1 MQARMTI
8 IRLTMGAFLGAMI
21 MFFWSAFS
29 HMLLLKGAGFTP
41 LPDEELVTSQL
52 KTSVGDE
59 GLYFFPGRDFRSIYT
74 PDQEATWETK
84 FRQGPTGM
92 LLYHPGGVSS
102 VSPRKLLVQFL
113 SEFLAAAIASLIV
126 SRMVG
131 PNWQRVLAVA
141 LFGAFGCL
149 SVSTIYWNWYGFP
162 DSFFAAQCVDQVVG
176 WLFAGVAV
184 VGVTPKPQ
192 SPGS

>member
-1 MQARMTI
+1 VQARMTI
-8 IRLTMGAFLGAMI
+8 IRLAMGAFLGALI

-59 GLYFFPGRDFRSIYT
+59 GLYFFPGRDFRSSYT
-74 PDQEATWETK
+74 PEQEATWETK
-84 FRQGPTGM
+84 FRQGPTGL
-92 LLYHPGGVSS
+92 LLYHSGGVSS

-113 SEFLAAAIASLIV
+113 SEVLAAAIASLIV

-176 WLFAGVAV
+176 WLVAGVAV
-184 VGVTPKPQ
+184 VVVIPKPRPP
-192 SPGS
+192 SS

>member
-8 IRLTMGAFLGAMI
+8 IRLAMGAFLGALI

-29 HMLLLKGAGFTP
+29 HMLLLKGVGFTP
-41 LPDEELVTSQL
+41 LPDEELVTGQL

-59 GLYFFPGRDFRSIYT
+59 GLYFFPGRDFRSSYT
-74 PDQEATWETK
+74 PEQEATWETK

-92 LLYHPGGVSS
+92 LLYHSGGVSS

-113 SEFLAAAIASLIV
+113 SEFLAAAIAALIV
-126 SRMVG
+126 SRMIG

-176 WLFAGVAV
+176 WLFAGVPI

-192 SPGS
+192 LPSS

>member
-1 MQARMTI
+1 
-8 IRLTMGAFLGAMI
+8 
-21 MFFWSAFS
+21 
-29 HMLLLKGAGFTP
+29 MLLLKGVGFTP
-41 LPDEELVTSQL
+41 LPNEELVTSQL

-59 GLYFFPGRDFRSIYT
+59 GLYFFPGRDFNRSYT
-74 PDQEATWETK
+74 PEQEAAWETK

-92 LLYHPGGVSS
+92 LLYHPGGVSP
-102 VSPRKLLVQFL
+102 VSPRKLLIQFL
-113 SEFLAAAIASLIV
+113 SQFLAAAIASLIV

-141 LFGAFGCL
+141 ILGAFGCL

-176 WLFAGVAV
+176 WLFAGVVIV
-184 VGVTPKPQ
+184 VVIPRPRSTA
-192 SPGS
+192 S

>member
-8 IRLTMGAFLGAMI
+8 IRLAMGAFLGALI

-59 GLYFFPGRDFRSIYT
+59 GLYFFPGRDFRSSYT
-74 PDQEATWETK
+74 PEQEATWETK
-84 FRQGPTGM
+84 FRQGPTGL
-92 LLYHPGGVSS
+92 LLYHSGGVSS
-102 VSPRKLLVQFL
+102 VSPRKLLVQLL
-113 SEFLAAAIASLIV
+113 SDFLAAAIASLIV
-126 SRMVG
+126 SRMIG
-131 PNWQRVLAVA
+131 PYWQRVLAVA

-184 VGVTPKPQ
+184 VGVLKPELPA
-192 SPGS
+192 S

>member
-1 MQARMTI
+1 MTI
-8 IRLTMGAFLGAMI
+8 MRLAMGAFVGAMI

-29 HMLLLKGAGFTP
+29 HMWLLKGVGFRP

-52 KTSVGDE
+52 KTSVGEE
-59 GLYFFPGRDFRSIYT
+59 GLYFFPGRDFRSSFT
-74 PDQEATWETK
+74 PEQEATWEAK

-92 LLYHPGGVSS
+92 LLYHRGGVSP

-113 SEFLAAAIASLIV
+113 SEILAAAIASLIV
-126 SRMVG
+126 SRMIG

-141 LFGAFGCL
+141 LLGAFGCL
-149 SVSTIYWNWYGFP
+149 SVGTIYWNWYGYP

-184 VGVTPKPQ
+184 VGVIPRPQ
-192 SPGS
+192 PPGP